1 MYKWTDENETDRLD
15 GAVYDLTQN
24 CTRAYCAMREIN
36 FKDIAKWL
44 RELQLRRKL
53 DEVADDMCHKG
64 EGGMDNSEEIKQYD
78 KLKSELQKIQD
89 VSSDEFYEPF
99 V

>member
-1 MYKWTDENETDRLD
+1 
-15 GAVYDLTQN
+15 
-24 CTRAYCAMREIN
+24 
-36 FKDIAKWL
+36 
-44 RELQLRRKL
+44 
-53 DEVADDMCHKG
+53 MCHKG

-89 VSSDEFYEPF
+89 MSSNEFYESF

>member
-24 CTRAYCAMREIN
+24 CTCAYCAMREIN

-53 DEVADDMCHKG
+53 DEVADDMCYKG

-89 VSSDEFYEPF
+89 MSSDEFYESF